1 MRTKIAIKNIVFAL
15 TSNIATSFLGFIS
28 RTVFIYIL
36 GSTYL
41 GISGLLQNIFGLL
54 AISELGL
61 STAIGFSL
69 YKPLA
74 NNDNKLISTLMTIY
88 KKAYRIIG
96 VFILFTGIIMYK
108 YIDFFVDVRQLPDE
122 IIYIYYMYLIN
133 IVVGY
138 FISYKQVLILSDQ
151 SSYKLVPIQIK
162 INILTVIIQIIYLII
177 FKNYIGYLALQILSS
192 IILNY
197 IQNRYITKRY
207 KYINFKSK
215 DKLPKEEFNSIK
227 KNVVGLMITKLGD
240 FCVNSTDN
248 LIISKF
254 IDLVSVGLYSNYIL
268 LRELVNGYIR
278 IIFSNITSSFGNLI
292 AKEDERK
299 CLEVFNVLFFI
310 SFVIYSFEA
319 VALVCL
325 YNPFIEIWIGK
336 EYLFSFDIVL
346 AIVVNNYLTGL
357 RIPIITMK
365 GAAGIYAEDA
375 WVPFGFSIINLF
387 ASIILVNKFGVL
399 GVVVGSIIGSL
410 LTADW
415 YRPVVIFRK
424 VFKKSVIHYFKRYI
438 LYLALGSIYMKIC
451 IEICSIIS
459 LNNPIINLIIK
470 SMVCVIVPN
479 LITIIL
485 FYKTNEFKY
494 VINIIKLTIYNM
506 RFKNLNKKDVVDT

>member
-1 MRTKIAIKNIVFAL
+1 MRTKTAIKNIIFSL
-15 TSNIATSFLGFIS
+15 TNNIATSILGFIS
-28 RTVFIYIL
+28 RTVFIYVL

-74 NNDNKLISTLMTIY
+74 NNDTKLISILMTIY

-96 VFILFTGIIMYK
+96 SLILFAGIIMYK
-108 YIDFFVDVRQLPDE
+108 YIDFFVDVQQLPSE
-122 IIYIYYMYLIN
+122 ITYIYYMYLIN
-133 IVVGY
+133 IVAGY

-151 SSYKLVPIQIK
+151 SSYKLVPIQMK
-162 INILTVIIQIIYLII
+162 INISTTIVQIIYLIV
-177 FKNYIGYLALQILSS
+177 FRNYIGYLALQIISS

-197 IQNRYITKRY
+197 IQNRYITKQY
-207 KYINFKSK
+207 EHINFNSK
-215 DKLPKEEFNSIK
+215 DKLPKEEFNIIK
-227 KNVVGLMITKLGD
+227 KNVAGLMITKLGD

-254 IDLVSVGLYSNYIL
+254 INLVSVGLYSNYIL

-278 IIFSNITSSFGNLI
+278 IIFNNITASFGNLI
-292 AKEDERK
+292 AKENEKK

-336 EYLFSFDIVL
+336 EYLFSFDIVI
-346 AIVVNNYLTGL
+346 AIVINNYLTGL
-357 RIPIITMK
+357 RVPIITMK
-365 GAAGIYAEDA
+365 SAAGIYAEDA
-375 WVPFGFSIINLF
+375 WVPFGFSIINLV
-387 ASIILVNKFGVL
+387 ASVILVTKFGIL
-399 GVVVGSIIGSL
+399 GVVLGSIIGSL

-415 YRPVVIFRK
+415 YRPLAVYKK
-424 VFKKSVIHYFKRYI
+424 VFKTSVIHYFKRYI
-438 LYLALGSIYMKIC
+438 VYLGLGSIYMKIC
-451 IEICSIIS
+451 IELCNIIS
-459 LNNPIINLIIK
+459 LNNSIINLIIK
-470 SMVCVIVPN
+470 SIICIIVPN

-485 FYKTNEFKY
+485 FYKTDEFKY
-494 VINIIKLTIYNM
+494 VINIIKSIIYNKQLKIM
-506 RFKNLNKKDVVDT
+506 K